1 MKELIE
7 KFIVKEGS
15 EFSLKNFDPSYDANL
30 NKEDVELNLSSL
42 IKQTSELQTK
52 LYASNNNAILI
63 LFHGIDASGKDSA
76 IAHTLS
82 GLNPQGCEVFS
93 FKQPNN
99 EEIGH
104 DFLWRHYKSFPK
116 FGRIGVHNRSYYE
129 NVLITKV
136 RPELLKKEYLPEL
149 TDTTQIKDSFW
160 ENRYNSI
167 RNVEEHLSLNG
178 TVIIKFFLHL
188 SKNKQKERF
197 LKRINEPEKN
207 WKFSVDD
214 IYERNF
220 WSEYMN
226 AYELAIKKTA
236 TVHCPWYIIPAD
248 KKWFTRLAISTIILD
263 TLKSLDLK
271 FPKLTTLQRD
281 NLTIAKKSLLNEP

>member
-7 KFIVKEGS
+7 KFIVKDGS

-30 NKEDVELNLSSL
+30 NKEDVELTLSSL

-52 LYASNNNAILI
+52 LYASNNRAILI
-63 LFHGIDASGKDSA
+63 LIQGIDASGKDSA

-104 DFLWRHYKSFPK
+104 DFLWRHYKSFPQ

-136 RPELLKKEYLPEL
+136 HPELLKKEFLPEL
-149 TDTTQIKDSFW
+149 MDTKQIKDSFW

-178 TVIIKFFLHL
+178 TVVIKFFLHL

-197 LKRINEPEKN
+197 LKRITEPEKN

-214 IYERNF
+214 IYERNY
-220 WSEYMN
+220 WNEYMK

-236 TVHCPWYIIPAD
+236 TEQNPWYIIPAD
-248 KKWFTRLAISTIILD
+248 KKWFTRLAISNIILD
-263 TLKSLDLK
+263 KLQSLDLK
-271 FPKLTTLQRD
+271 FPILTDLEKH
-281 NLTIAKKSLLNEP
+281 NLLEAKNNLLNES